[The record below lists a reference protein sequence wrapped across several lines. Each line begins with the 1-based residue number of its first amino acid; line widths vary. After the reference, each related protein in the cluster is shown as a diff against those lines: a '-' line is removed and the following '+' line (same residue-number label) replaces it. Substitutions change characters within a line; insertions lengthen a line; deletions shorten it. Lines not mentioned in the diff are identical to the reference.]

1 MRTEEMV
8 IQARELS
15 KLIHQEQTDQ
25 EGNPHYEYLNALA
38 GDCYFDEMKA
48 VAYLQDAV
56 EHQPDRISAG
66 DIRRQ
71 FGDEIGDAVDAITRR
86 PRERSEDYYVR
97 LKQNPLA
104 LGVKMKDLRRRI
116 IRGER
121 DPVADCLFRN
131 ARAFGDHQLAAV
143 AQQNARAVVSHDALK
158 LG

>member
-1 MRTEEMV
+1 MSTEEMV

-56 EHQPDRISAG
+56 EHQPDRISVG

-86 PRERSEDYYVR
+86 PRENSEDYYVR

-116 IRGER
+116 
-121 DPVADCLFRN
+121 ADLEKTDADENVTR
-131 ARAFGDHQLAAV
+131 ARREAYQASLNYFM
-143 AQQNARAVVSHDALK
+143 N
-158 LG
+158 

>member
-1 MRTEEMV
+1 MSTEEMV

-38 GDCYFDEMKA
+38 EDCYFDEMKA

-86 PRERSEDYYVR
+86 PRESSEDYYVR

-116 IRGER
+116 
-121 DPVADCLFRN
+121 ADLEKTDMDENVTR
-131 ARAFGDHQLAAV
+131 ARREAYQASLNYFM
-143 AQQNARAVVSHDALK
+143 N
-158 LG
+158 

>member
-1 MRTEEMV
+1 MSTEEMV

-25 EGNPHYEYLNALA
+25 EGNPHYEYLNDLA
-38 GDCYFDEMKA
+38 EDCYFDEMKA

-86 PRERSEDYYVR
+86 PRESSEDYYVR

-116 IRGER
+116 
-121 DPVADCLFRN
+121 ADLEKTDADENVTR
-131 ARAFGDHQLAAV
+131 ARREAYQASLHYFM
-143 AQQNARAVVSHDALK
+143 N
-158 LG
+158 

>member
-1 MRTEEMV
+1 MV

-56 EHQPDRISAG
+56 EHQPDRISIG

-86 PRERSEDYYVR
+86 PRESSEDYYVR

-116 IRGER
+116 
-121 DPVADCLFRN
+121 ADLEKTDADENVTR
-131 ARAFGDHQLAAV
+131 ARREAYQASLNYFM
-143 AQQNARAVVSHDALK
+143 N
-158 LG
+158 

>member
-1 MRTEEMV
+1 MSTEEMV

-56 EHQPDRISAG
+56 EHQPDLISAG

-116 IRGER
+116 
-121 DPVADCLFRN
+121 ADLEKTDADENVTR
-131 ARAFGDHQLAAV
+131 ARREAYQASLNYFM
-143 AQQNARAVVSHDALK
+143 N
-158 LG
+158 

>member
-1 MRTEEMV
+1 MSTEEMV

-38 GDCYFDEMKA
+38 EDCYFDEMKA

-71 FGDEIGDAVDAITRR
+71 FGDEIGVAVDAITRR
-86 PRERSEDYYVR
+86 PRESSEDYYVR

-116 IRGER
+116 
-121 DPVADCLFRN
+121 ADLEKTDADENVTR
-131 ARAFGDHQLAAV
+131 ARREAYQASLNYFM
-143 AQQNARAVVSHDALK
+143 N
-158 LG
+158 

>member
-1 MRTEEMV
+1 MSTEEMV

-25 EGNPHYEYLNALA
+25 EGNLHYEYLNALA
-38 GDCYFDEMKA
+38 EDCYFDEMKA

-116 IRGER
+116 
-121 DPVADCLFRN
+121 ADLEKTDADENVTR
-131 ARAFGDHQLAAV
+131 ARREAYQASLNYFM
-143 AQQNARAVVSHDALK
+143 N
-158 LG
+158 

>member
-1 MRTEEMV
+1 LSTEEMV

-56 EHQPDRISAG
+56 EHQPDRISIG

-86 PRERSEDYYVR
+86 PRESSEDYYVR

-116 IRGER
+116 
-121 DPVADCLFRN
+121 ADLEKTDADENVTR
-131 ARAFGDHQLAAV
+131 ARREAYQASLNYFM
-143 AQQNARAVVSHDALK
+143 N
-158 LG
+158 

>member
-1 MRTEEMV
+1 MV

-25 EGNPHYEYLNALA
+25 EGNPHYEYLNTLA
-38 GDCYFDEMKA
+38 EDCYFDEMKA

-86 PRERSEDYYVR
+86 PRESSEDYYVR

-116 IRGER
+116 
-121 DPVADCLFRN
+121 ADLEKTDADENVTR
-131 ARAFGDHQLAAV
+131 ARREAYQASLNYFM
-143 AQQNARAVVSHDALK
+143 N
-158 LG
+158 

>member
-1 MRTEEMV
+1 MSTEEMV

-38 GDCYFDEMKA
+38 EDCYFDEMKA

-56 EHQPDRISAG
+56 EHQPDRISTG

-86 PRERSEDYYVR
+86 PRESSEDYYVR

-116 IRGER
+116 
-121 DPVADCLFRN
+121 ADLEKTDADENVTR
-131 ARAFGDHQLAAV
+131 ARREAYQASLNYFM
-143 AQQNARAVVSHDALK
+143 N
-158 LG
+158 

>member
-1 MRTEEMV
+1 MSTEEMV

-38 GDCYFDEMKA
+38 EDCYFDEMKA

-56 EHQPDRISAG
+56 EHQQDRISAG

-116 IRGER
+116 
-121 DPVADCLFRN
+121 ADLEKTDADENVTR
-131 ARAFGDHQLAAV
+131 ARREAYQASLNYFM
-143 AQQNARAVVSHDALK
+143 N
-158 LG
+158 

>member
-1 MRTEEMV
+1 MSTEEMV

-25 EGNPHYEYLNALA
+25 EGNLHYEYLNALA
-38 GDCYFDEMKA
+38 EDCYFDEMKA

-86 PRERSEDYYVR
+86 PRESSEDYYVR

-116 IRGER
+116 
-121 DPVADCLFRN
+121 ADLEKTDADENVTR
-131 ARAFGDHQLAAV
+131 ARREAYQASLNYFM
-143 AQQNARAVVSHDALK
+143 N
-158 LG
+158 

>member
-1 MRTEEMV
+1 MSTEEMV

-86 PRERSEDYYVR
+86 PRENSEDYYVR

-116 IRGER
+116 
-121 DPVADCLFRN
+121 ADLEKTDADENVTR
-131 ARAFGDHQLAAV
+131 ARREAYQASLHYFM
-143 AQQNARAVVSHDALK
+143 N
-158 LG
+158 

>member
-1 MRTEEMV
+1 MSTEEMV

-38 GDCYFDEMKA
+38 EDCYFDEMKA

-86 PRERSEDYYVR
+86 PRENSEDYYVR

-116 IRGER
+116 
-121 DPVADCLFRN
+121 ADLEKTDADENVTR
-131 ARAFGDHQLAAV
+131 ARREAYQASLNYFM
-143 AQQNARAVVSHDALK
+143 N
-158 LG
+158 

>member
-1 MRTEEMV
+1 MV
-8 IQARELS
+8 IQAGELS

-38 GDCYFDEMKA
+38 EDCYFDEMKA

-116 IRGER
+116 
-121 DPVADCLFRN
+121 ADLEKTDANENVTR
-131 ARAFGDHQLAAV
+131 ARREAYQASLTYFM
-143 AQQNARAVVSHDALK
+143 N
-158 LG
+158 

>member
-1 MRTEEMV
+1 MSTEEMV

-38 GDCYFDEMKA
+38 EDCYFDEMKA

-86 PRERSEDYYVR
+86 PRESSEDYYVR

-116 IRGER
+116 ADLER
-121 DPVADCLFRN
+121 TDADENVTR
-131 ARAFGDHQLAAV
+131 ARREAYQASLNYFM
-143 AQQNARAVVSHDALK
+143 N
-158 LG
+158 

>member
-1 MRTEEMV
+1 MSTEEMV

-25 EGNPHYEYLNALA
+25 EGNPHYEYLNDLA
-38 GDCYFDEMKA
+38 EDCYFDEMKA

-116 IRGER
+116 
-121 DPVADCLFRN
+121 ADLEKTDADENVTR
-131 ARAFGDHQLAAV
+131 ARREAYQASLNYFM
-143 AQQNARAVVSHDALK
+143 N
-158 LG
+158 

>member
-1 MRTEEMV
+1 MV

-15 KLIHQEQTDQ
+15 KLVHQGQTDHA
-25 EGNPHYEYLNALA
+25 GKPHYEYLHSLA
-38 GDCYFDEMKA
+38 EDCYFDEMKA

-86 PRERSEDYYVR
+86 PRESSEDYYVR

-116 IRGER
+116 
-121 DPVADCLFRN
+121 ADLEKTDADENVTR
-131 ARAFGDHQLAAV
+131 ARREAYQASLNYFM
-143 AQQNARAVVSHDALK
+143 N
-158 LG
+158 

>member
-1 MRTEEMV
+1 MSTEEMV

-38 GDCYFDEMKA
+38 EDCYFDEMKA

-56 EHQPDRISAG
+56 EYQPDRISAG

-86 PRERSEDYYVR
+86 PRESSEDYYVR

-116 IRGER
+116 
-121 DPVADCLFRN
+121 ADLEKTDADENVTR
-131 ARAFGDHQLAAV
+131 ARREAYQASLHYFM
-143 AQQNARAVVSHDALK
+143 N
-158 LG
+158 

>member
-1 MRTEEMV
+1 MSTEEMV

-25 EGNPHYEYLNALA
+25 EGNLHYEYLNALA

-86 PRERSEDYYVR
+86 PRESSEDYYVR

-116 IRGER
+116 
-121 DPVADCLFRN
+121 ADLEKTDADENVTR
-131 ARAFGDHQLAAV
+131 ARREAYQASLNYFM
-143 AQQNARAVVSHDALK
+143 N
-158 LG
+158 

>member
-1 MRTEEMV
+1 MSTEEMV

-38 GDCYFDEMKA
+38 EDCYFDEMKA

-86 PRERSEDYYVR
+86 PRESSEDYYVR

-116 IRGER
+116 SDLEKT
-121 DPVADCLFRN
+121 DADENVTR
-131 ARAFGDHQLAAV
+131 ARREAYQASLNYFM
-143 AQQNARAVVSHDALK
+143 N
-158 LG
+158 

>member
-1 MRTEEMV
+1 MSTEEMV

-38 GDCYFDEMKA
+38 EDCYFDEMKA

-86 PRERSEDYYVR
+86 PRESSEDYYVR

-116 IRGER
+116 
-121 DPVADCLFRN
+121 ADLEKTDADEN
-131 ARAFGDHQLAAV
+131 VARARREAYQASLNYFM
-143 AQQNARAVVSHDALK
+143 N
-158 LG
+158 

>member
-1 MRTEEMV
+1 MSTEEMV

-116 IRGER
+116 
-121 DPVADCLFRN
+121 ADLEKTDADENVTR
-131 ARAFGDHQLAAV
+131 ARREAYQASLNYFM
-143 AQQNARAVVSHDALK
+143 N
-158 LG
+158 

>member
-1 MRTEEMV
+1 MV

-38 GDCYFDEMKA
+38 EDCYFDEMKA

-116 IRGER
+116 
-121 DPVADCLFRN
+121 ADLEKTDADENVTR
-131 ARAFGDHQLAAV
+131 ARREAYQASLNYFM
-143 AQQNARAVVSHDALK
+143 N
-158 LG
+158 

>member
-1 MRTEEMV
+1 MV

-25 EGNPHYEYLNALA
+25 EGSPHYEYLNALA
-38 GDCYFDEMKA
+38 EDCYFDEMKA

-116 IRGER
+116 
-121 DPVADCLFRN
+121 ADLEKTDADENVTR
-131 ARAFGDHQLAAV
+131 ARREAYQASLNYFM
-143 AQQNARAVVSHDALK
+143 N
-158 LG
+158 

>member
-1 MRTEEMV
+1 MSTEEMV

-38 GDCYFDEMKA
+38 EDCYFDEMKA

-86 PRERSEDYYVR
+86 PRESSEDYYER

-116 IRGER
+116 
-121 DPVADCLFRN
+121 ADLEKTDADENVTR
-131 ARAFGDHQLAAV
+131 ARREAYQASLNYFM
-143 AQQNARAVVSHDALK
+143 N
-158 LG
+158 

>member
-1 MRTEEMV
+1 MSTEEMV

-56 EHQPDRISAG
+56 EHQPDRISIG

-86 PRERSEDYYVR
+86 PRENSEDYYVR

-116 IRGER
+116 
-121 DPVADCLFRN
+121 ADLEKTDADENVTR
-131 ARAFGDHQLAAV
+131 ARREAYQASLNYFM
-143 AQQNARAVVSHDALK
+143 N
-158 LG
+158 

>member
-1 MRTEEMV
+1 MSTEEMV

-25 EGNPHYEYLNALA
+25 EGNPHHEYLNALA
-38 GDCYFDEMKA
+38 EDCYFDEMKA

-56 EHQPDRISAG
+56 EHQPDRISIG

-86 PRERSEDYYVR
+86 PRESSEDYYVR

-116 IRGER
+116 
-121 DPVADCLFRN
+121 ADLEKTDADENVTR
-131 ARAFGDHQLAAV
+131 ARREAYQASLHYFM
-143 AQQNARAVVSHDALK
+143 N
-158 LG
+158 

>member
-1 MRTEEMV
+1 MSTEEMV

-56 EHQPDRISAG
+56 EHQPDRISIG

-86 PRERSEDYYVR
+86 PRESSEDYYVR

-116 IRGER
+116 
-121 DPVADCLFRN
+121 ADLEKTDADENVTR
-131 ARAFGDHQLAAV
+131 ARREAYQASLNYFM
-143 AQQNARAVVSHDALK
+143 N
-158 LG
+158 

>member
-1 MRTEEMV
+1 MSTEEMV

-38 GDCYFDEMKA
+38 EDCYFDEMKA
-48 VAYLQDAV
+48 VSYLQDAV
-56 EHQPDRISAG
+56 EHQPDRISIG

-86 PRERSEDYYVR
+86 PRESSEDYYVR

-104 LGVKMKDLRRRI
+104 LGVKLKDLRRRI
-116 IRGER
+116 
-121 DPVADCLFRN
+121 ADLEKTDADENVTR
-131 ARAFGDHQLAAV
+131 ARREAYQASLNYFM
-143 AQQNARAVVSHDALK
+143 N
-158 LG
+158 

>member
-1 MRTEEMV
+1 MSTEEMV

-25 EGNPHYEYLNALA
+25 EGNPHYEYLNTLA
-38 GDCYFDEMKA
+38 EDCYFDEMKA

-56 EHQPDRISAG
+56 EHQPDRISIG

-86 PRERSEDYYVR
+86 PRESSEDYYVR

-116 IRGER
+116 
-121 DPVADCLFRN
+121 ADLEKTDADENVTR
-131 ARAFGDHQLAAV
+131 ARREAYQASLNYFM
-143 AQQNARAVVSHDALK
+143 N
-158 LG
+158 

>member
-1 MRTEEMV
+1 MSTEEMV

-38 GDCYFDEMKA
+38 EDCYFDEMKA

-71 FGDEIGDAVDAITRR
+71 FGDEIGDAVDAITKR
-86 PRERSEDYYVR
+86 PRESSEDYYAR

-104 LGVKMKDLRRRI
+104 LGVKMKELRRRI
-116 IRGER
+116 
-121 DPVADCLFRN
+121 ADLEKTDADENVTR
-131 ARAFGDHQLAAV
+131 ARREAYQASLNYFM
-143 AQQNARAVVSHDALK
+143 N
-158 LG
+158 

>member
-1 MRTEEMV
+1 MSTEEMV

-86 PRERSEDYYVR
+86 PRESSEDYYVR

-116 IRGER
+116 
-121 DPVADCLFRN
+121 ADLEKTDADENVTR
-131 ARAFGDHQLAAV
+131 ARREAYQASLNYFM
-143 AQQNARAVVSHDALK
+143 N
-158 LG
+158 

>member
-1 MRTEEMV
+1 MSTEEMV

-56 EHQPDRISAG
+56 EHQPDRISIG

-86 PRERSEDYYVR
+86 PRESSEDYFVR

-116 IRGER
+116 
-121 DPVADCLFRN
+121 ADLEKTDADENVTR
-131 ARAFGDHQLAAV
+131 ARREAYQASLNYFM
-143 AQQNARAVVSHDALK
+143 N
-158 LG
+158 

>member
-1 MRTEEMV
+1 MSTEEMV

-25 EGNPHYEYLNALA
+25 EGDPHYEYLNALA

-86 PRERSEDYYVR
+86 PRESSEDYYVR

-116 IRGER
+116 
-121 DPVADCLFRN
+121 ADLEKTDADENVTR
-131 ARAFGDHQLAAV
+131 ARREAYQASLNYFM
-143 AQQNARAVVSHDALK
+143 N
-158 LG
+158 

>member
-1 MRTEEMV
+1 MSTEEMV

-38 GDCYFDEMKA
+38 EDCYFDEMKA

-56 EHQPDRISAG
+56 EHQPDRIGAG

-86 PRERSEDYYVR
+86 PRESSEDYYVR

-116 IRGER
+116 
-121 DPVADCLFRN
+121 ADLEKTDADENVTR
-131 ARAFGDHQLAAV
+131 ARREAYQASLNYFM
-143 AQQNARAVVSHDALK
+143 N
-158 LG
+158 

>member
-56 EHQPDRISAG
+56 EHQPDRISIG

-116 IRGER
+116 
-121 DPVADCLFRN
+121 ADLEKTDADENVTR
-131 ARAFGDHQLAAV
+131 ARREAYQASLNYFM
-143 AQQNARAVVSHDALK
+143 N
-158 LG
+158 

>member
-1 MRTEEMV
+1 MSTEEMV

-38 GDCYFDEMKA
+38 EDCYFDEMKA

-86 PRERSEDYYVR
+86 PRESSEDYYVR

-116 IRGER
+116 AELEKT
-121 DPVADCLFRN
+121 DADENVTR
-131 ARAFGDHQLAAV
+131 ARREAYQASLNYFM
-143 AQQNARAVVSHDALK
+143 N
-158 LG
+158 